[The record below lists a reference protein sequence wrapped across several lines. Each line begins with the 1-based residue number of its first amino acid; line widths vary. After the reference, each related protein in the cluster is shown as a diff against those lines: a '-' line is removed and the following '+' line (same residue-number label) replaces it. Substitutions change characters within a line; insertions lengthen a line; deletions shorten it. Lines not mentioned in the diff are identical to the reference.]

1 MVDQSS
7 AADTEPPATHSALRS
22 QWLFRRLVV
31 PGEKRRRSKFPIEA
45 NRNARNHEGFE
56 TQFFQAIFS
65 RCSSVVKL
73 IIIKSEKLRCLHPSK
88 KQLLHVGVK
97 KLTKQ
102 YICQIEKNTSQILN
116 LLHFDACKSKL
127 ATLKPFKKVSKPAM
141 TTSIDK
147 GKAPNT

>member
-1 MVDQSS
+1 
-7 AADTEPPATHSALRS
+7 
-22 QWLFRRLVV
+22 LFT
-31 PGEKRRRSKFPIEA
+31 S
-45 NRNARNHEGFE
+45 
-56 TQFFQAIFS
+56 
-65 RCSSVVKL
+65 
-73 IIIKSEKLRCLHPSK
+73 IKK